1 MFLQRRNCYE
11 PWLVK
16 FRVVQLQIMETQKQ
30 MLFFAQLTIITFSS
44 GLWSFSCTS
53 EAITTFRNKL
63 ISWLLLVAIVLQLS
77 DYFMKK
83 QIIHKSFHAG
93 LMIINWS
100 STKLK
105 FKHSLDLHL
114 IYENKHCPDT
124 WSRIWKID
132 DSIRELQW
140 RST

>member
-100 STKLK
+100 EIERNKTWHHEFNNFL
-105 FKHSLDLHL
+105 
-114 IYENKHCPDT
+114 ENGSFN
-124 WSRIWKID
+124 WRITVA
-132 DSIRELQW
+132 RW
-140 RST
+140 RNERI